1 MLNLLLIE
9 RDISFAKFLILKD
22 HMLTVAMLP
31 CTWIGKRGSTL
42 LSPDAVT
49 LTGGLIGPP
58 D

>member
-1 MLNLLLIE
+1 MKLHDFMLIYG
-9 RDISFAKFLILKD
+9 

-49 LTGGLIGPP
+49 LTGGLIVLPI
-58 D
+58 